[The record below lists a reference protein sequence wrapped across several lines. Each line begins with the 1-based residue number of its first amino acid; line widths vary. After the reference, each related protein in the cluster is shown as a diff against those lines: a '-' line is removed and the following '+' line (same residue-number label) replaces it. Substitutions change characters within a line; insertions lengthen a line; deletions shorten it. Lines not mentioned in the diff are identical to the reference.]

1 MQTEQGN
8 DCLRHFHAGGSSR
21 NQIIRKVTK
30 KTFNGYLEVMGP
42 SVNGLQGEEKS
53 LSLVTSCK
61 ERTIHTHTHSL
72 LKTCKSGFIAYLF
85 WVNSQFTHADICT
98 ENVWF

>member
-8 DCLRHFHAGGSSR
+8 DSLRRFHAGAR
-21 NQIIRKVTK
+21 NQIVRKVTK
-30 KTFNGYLEVMGP
+30 KPFNGYLEVIGP

-61 ERTIHTHTHSL
+61 ETNHSYTL
-72 LKTCKSGFIAYLF
+72 PFKNMQVRFHCIPELQ
-85 WVNSQFTHADICT
+85 V
-98 ENVWF
+98 

>member
-8 DCLRHFHAGGSSR
+8 DSLRRFHAGAR
-21 NQIIRKVTK
+21 NQIVRKVTK
-30 KTFNGYLEVMGP
+30 KTFNGYLEVIGP

-61 ERTIHTHTHSL
+61 ERTIRTHSL
-72 LKTCKSGFIAYLF
+72 LKTCKSGFIAYLNCRF
-85 WVNSQFTHADICT
+85 NL
-98 ENVWF
+98 